1 MLKIILIYKV
11 SILLIIKKMSWSSND
26 NNSPWGNKPK
36 DSNKKSAKDSGDGY
50 GDDYLKNFQDRF
62 KEMFPQR
69 NPKSFSIVLLIIIV
83 IWTISGF
90 YRVGTDEQG
99 VVTRFGEYVR
109 TTEPGLHYHLPFP
122 IESVLKPK
130 VTKVNRI
137 EVGFRT
143 SQSQFSQ
150 TQQTRQI
157 PEEALMLTG
166 DENIVDL
173 NFTIFWIINDA
184 KDYLFN
190 VRNPE
195 ITIKSIGESVMREK
209 IGQTPIDPILSE
221 GKSIVE
227 EDVKNKVQKVLD
239 YYEGGVLITQVQL
252 QKADPPEHVIESYRD
267 VQRAK
272 TDEQRLRNE
281 AEAYSMDIIPKA
293 RGEAE
298 RKIQEAEAYEKEVVA
313 KAEGEAQRF
322 LSVYNSYK
330 SSKGVTR
337 ERIYLETLEKT
348 LGKIDKI
355 IVDKNTGSGVV
366 PYLPLPELKKRQNKD
381 NIKQELT
388 DE

>member
-1 MLKIILIYKV
+1 MLKTFLIYK
-11 SILLIIKKMSWSSND
+11 LTIIKKTMSWSSND
-26 NNSPWGNKPK
+26 NNSPWGKTPRE
-36 DSNKKSAKDSGDGY
+36 NKKSSSNGSGDSY
-50 GDDYLKNFQDRF
+50 GDDYIKSFQDKLKN
-62 KEMFPQR
+62 MFPKN
-69 NPKSFSIVLLIIIV
+69 NPTSLGLVVVILLF
-83 IWTISGF
+83 IWTLSGF

-122 IESVLKPK
+122 IESVFKPK

-150 TQQTRQI
+150 TPQTRQT

-184 KDYLFN
+184 KDFLFN

-227 EDVKNKVQKVLD
+227 EDVKNSVQAVLD
-239 YYEGGVLITQVQL
+239 YYQSGVLVTQVQL
-252 QKADPPEHVIESYRD
+252 QKADPPELVIESFRD

-281 AEAYSMDIIPKA
+281 AEAYRNDIIPKA

-298 RKIQEAEAYEKEVVA
+298 RTIQEAEAYKKEVVA

-330 SSKGVTR
+330 TSKDVTR

-348 LGKIDKI
+348 LGRIDKV
-355 IVDKNTGSGVV
+355 IVDNNAGSGVV
-366 PYLPLPELKKRQNKD
+366 PYLPLPELKKKINNNSNSNNDQN
-381 NIKQELT
+381 
-388 DE
+388 

>member
-1 MLKIILIYKV
+1 MLKTILIYKV
-11 SILLIIKKMSWSSND
+11 SELKKMSWSSND
-26 NNSPWGNKPK
+26 NNSPWGKKPK
-36 DSNKKSAKDSGDGY
+36 DNKSSSDNSGEVY
-50 GDDYLKNFQDRF
+50 GDDYLKGFQDKF
-62 KEMFPQR
+62 KEMFPKN
-69 NPKSFSIVLLIIIV
+69 NPASLTLFIIIILAV
-83 IWTISGF
+83 WTLSGF

-99 VVTRFGEYVR
+99 VVVRFGEYVR

-122 IESVLKPK
+122 VESVSKPK

-150 TQQTRQI
+150 TPQTRQT

-184 KDYLFN
+184 KDFLFN

-227 EDVKNKVQKVLD
+227 EDVKNDVQKVLD
-239 YYEGGVLITQVQL
+239 YYQAGVLVTQVQL
-252 QKADPPEHVIESYRD
+252 QKADPPELVIESFRD

-281 AEAYSMDIIPKA
+281 AEAYRNDIIPKA

-298 RKIQEAEAYEKEVVA
+298 KKIQEAEAYKKEVVA

-322 LSVYNSYK
+322 LSVYESYK
-330 SSKGVTR
+330 SSKDVTR

-348 LGKIDKI
+348 LGKIDKV
-355 IVDKNTGSGVV
+355 IVDNKAGGGVV
-366 PYLPLPELKKRQNKD
+366 PYLPLPELKKKSRNNANNQGQLN
-381 NIKQELT
+381 E
-388 DE
+388 

>member
-1 MLKIILIYKV
+1 MV
-11 SILLIIKKMSWSSND
+11 WSSNND
-26 NNSPWGNKPK
+26 DDSPWGKSK
-36 DSNKKSAKDSGDGY
+36 KKSSNFNGSGDIPPGDGG
-50 GDDYLKNFQDRF
+50 GDDYLKNLQDRF
-62 KEMFPQR
+62 KKFFPNK
-69 NPKSFSIVLLIIIV
+69 NPASVSLIITVLLA
-83 IWTISGF
+83 IWSLSGF

-122 IESVLKPK
+122 IESISKPK
-130 VTKVNRI
+130 VTRVNRI

-143 SQSQFSQ
+143 SQTQFTQNSQL
-150 TQQTRQI
+150 RQI

-184 KDYLFN
+184 KDFLFN
-190 VRNPE
+190 VRNPA

-209 IGQTPIDPILSE
+209 IGQTPIDPILAE

-227 EDVKNKVQKVLD
+227 EEVKIKVQAVLD
-239 YYEGGVLITQVQL
+239 YYESGVLVTQVQL
-252 QKADPPEHVIESYRD
+252 QKADPPELVIESYRD

-281 AEAYSMDIIPKA
+281 AESYRNDIIPRA

-298 RKIQEAEAYEKEVVA
+298 KNIQEAEAYKQEVVA

-330 SSKGVTR
+330 TSKDVTR

-348 LGKIDKI
+348 LGRIDKV
-355 IVDKNTGSGVV
+355 IVDNNAGSGVV
-366 PYLPLPELKKRQNKD
+366 PYLPLPELKNKASRNNTNTNSQTD
-381 NIKQELT
+381 N
-388 DE
+388 

>member
-1 MLKIILIYKV
+1 MV
-11 SILLIIKKMSWSSND
+11 WSSNND
-26 NNSPWGNKPK
+26 DSPWGKSK
-36 DSNKKSAKDSGDGY
+36 KKSSNFNGSGDVPPGNGG
-50 GDDYLKNFQDRF
+50 GDDYLKNLQDRF
-62 KEMFPQR
+62 KKFFPNK
-69 NPKSFSIVLLIIIV
+69 NPASVSLIITVLLA
-83 IWTISGF
+83 IWSLSGF

-122 IESVLKPK
+122 IESISKPK

-143 SQSQFSQ
+143 SQTQFTQNSQL
-150 TQQTRQI
+150 RQI

-184 KDYLFN
+184 KDFLFN
-190 VRNPE
+190 VRNPA

-209 IGQTPIDPILSE
+209 IGQTPIDPILAE

-227 EDVKNKVQKVLD
+227 EEVKTKVQDVLD
-239 YYEGGVLITQVQL
+239 YYESGVLVTQVQL
-252 QKADPPEHVIESYRD
+252 QKADPPELVIESYRD

-281 AEAYSMDIIPKA
+281 AESYRNDIIPRA

-298 RKIQEAEAYEKEVVA
+298 RNIQEAEAYKQEVVA

-330 SSKGVTR
+330 TSKDVTR

-348 LGKIDKI
+348 LGKIDKV
-355 IVDKNTGSGVV
+355 IVDNNAGSGVV
-366 PYLPLPELKKRQNKD
+366 PYLPLPELKNKSSRNNTNTNLQN
-381 NIKQELT
+381 NN
-388 DE
+388 

>member
-1 MLKIILIYKV
+1 MLKTFLIYSVTKE
-11 SILLIIKKMSWSSND
+11 KNMSWSSND
-26 NNSPWGNKPK
+26 NNSPWGKKPRDK
-36 DSNKKSAKDSGDGY
+36 GKNSSENNSGSY
-50 GDDYLKNFQDRF
+50 GDDYIKGFQDKF
-62 KEMFPQR
+62 KDMFPKN
-69 NPKSFSIVLLIIIV
+69 NPASFSLLILIALGV
-83 IWTISGF
+83 WTLSGF

-109 TTEPGLHYHLPFP
+109 TTEPGLHYHFPLP
-122 IESVLKPK
+122 IESVSKPK

-150 TQQTRQI
+150 TPQTRQT

-184 KDYLFN
+184 KDFLFN

-227 EDVKNKVQKVLD
+227 EDVKNNVQSVLD
-239 YYEGGVLITQVQL
+239 YYNSGVLITQVQL
-252 QKADPPEHVIESYRD
+252 QKADPPELVIESFRD

-281 AEAYSMDIIPKA
+281 AEAYRNDIIPKS

-298 RKIQEAEAYEKEVVA
+298 KMIQEAEAYKQEVVA

-322 LSVYNSYK
+322 LSVYDSYK
-330 SSKGVTR
+330 TSKEVTR

-348 LGKIDKI
+348 LGKIDKVI
-355 IVDKNTGSGVV
+355 IDNKAGGGVV
-366 PYLPLPELKKRQNKD
+366 PYLPLPELKKKLKNNNSNQGQIN
-381 NIKQELT
+381 E
-388 DE
+388 

>member
-1 MLKIILIYKV
+1 MLKTFLIYK
-11 SILLIIKKMSWSSND
+11 LTIIKKTMSWSSND
-26 NNSPWGNKPK
+26 NNSPWGKKPRE
-36 DSNKKSAKDSGDGY
+36 KKSSSNGSGDSY
-50 GDDYLKNFQDRF
+50 GDDYLKSFQD
-62 KEMFPQR
+62 KLKNMFPKN
-69 NPKSFSIVLLIIIV
+69 NPTSLGLVVVILLF
-83 IWTISGF
+83 IWTLSGF

-122 IESVLKPK
+122 IESVFKPK

-150 TQQTRQI
+150 TPQTRQP

-184 KDYLFN
+184 KDFLFN

-227 EDVKNKVQKVLD
+227 EDVKNNVQGVLD
-239 YYEGGVLITQVQL
+239 YYQSGVLVTQVQL
-252 QKADPPEHVIESYRD
+252 QKADPPELVIESFRD

-281 AEAYSMDIIPKA
+281 AEAYRNDIIPKA

-298 RKIQEAEAYEKEVVA
+298 RKIQEAEAYKKEVVA

-322 LSVYNSYK
+322 ISVYNSYK
-330 SSKGVTR
+330 TSKDVTR

-348 LGKIDKI
+348 LGKIDKV
-355 IVDKNTGSGVV
+355 IVDNNAGSGVV
-366 PYLPLPELKKRQNKD
+366 PYLPLPELKKKINNNSNSNNEQN
-381 NIKQELT
+381 
-388 DE
+388 

>member
-1 MLKIILIYKV
+1 MV
-11 SILLIIKKMSWSSND
+11 WSSNND
-26 NNSPWGNKPK
+26 DDSPWGKSK
-36 DSNKKSAKDSGDGY
+36 KKSSNFNGSGDIPPGNGG
-50 GDDYLKNFQDRF
+50 GDDYLKNLQDRF
-62 KEMFPQR
+62 KKFFPNK
-69 NPKSFSIVLLIIIV
+69 NPASVSLIITVLLA
-83 IWTISGF
+83 IWSLSGF

-122 IESVLKPK
+122 IESISKPK
-130 VTKVNRI
+130 VTRVNRI

-143 SQSQFSQ
+143 SQTQFTQNSQL
-150 TQQTRQI
+150 RQI

-184 KDYLFN
+184 KDFLFN
-190 VRNPE
+190 VRNPA

-209 IGQTPIDPILSE
+209 IGQTPIDPILAE

-227 EDVKNKVQKVLD
+227 EEVKIKVQAVLD
-239 YYEGGVLITQVQL
+239 YYESGVLVTQVQL
-252 QKADPPEHVIESYRD
+252 QKADPPELVIESYRD

-281 AEAYSMDIIPKA
+281 AESYRNDIIPRA

-298 RKIQEAEAYEKEVVA
+298 KNIQEAEAYKQEVVA

-330 SSKGVTR
+330 TSKDVTR

-348 LGKIDKI
+348 LGRIDKV
-355 IVDKNTGSGVV
+355 IVDNNAGSGVV
-366 PYLPLPELKKRQNKD
+366 PYLPLPELKNKASRNNTNTNSQID
-381 NIKQELT
+381 N
-388 DE
+388 

>member
-1 MLKIILIYKV
+1 
-11 SILLIIKKMSWSSND
+11 MSWSSNNGD
-26 NNSPWGNKPK
+26 DSPWG
-36 DSNKKSAKDSGDGY
+36 
-50 GDDYLKNFQDRF
+50 
-62 KEMFPQR
+62 R
-69 NPKSFSIVLLIIIV
+69 NPKDEKKSSNRSSGGSNNNDDFFDNFQNKLKDMFPNKNPTSISFVIIILLGL
-83 IWTISGF
+83 WSLSGF

-122 IESVLKPK
+122 IETVDKPK

-150 TQQTRQI
+150 NSQARQV

-195 ITIKSIGESVMREK
+195 LTIKSIGESAMREK
-209 IGQTPIDPILSE
+209 IGQTPINPILSE

-227 EDVKNKVQKVLD
+227 EEVKNKVQNVLD
-239 YYEGGVLITQVQL
+239 YYKSGVLITQVQL
-252 QKADPPEHVIESYRD
+252 QQADPPELVIESYRD

-281 AEAYSMDIIPKA
+281 AEAYRNDIIPKA

-298 RKIQEAEAYEKEVVA
+298 RTVQEAEAYKQEVVA

-322 LSVYNSYK
+322 TSVYESYK
-330 SSKGVTR
+330 NSKDVTR

-355 IVDKNTGSGVV
+355 IVDKNAGSGIV
-366 PYLPLPELKKRQNKD
+366 PYLPLPELQKKNKAKKNTVNSSD
-381 NIKQELT
+381 Q

>member
-1 MLKIILIYKV
+1 MSWSPQDGEDQSPWGGGGRKSKSNNGGNGSFKGPNDYDDY
-11 SILLIIKKMSWSSND
+11 IKKMQDKFKSLFPNK
-26 NNSPWGNKPK
+26 SP
-36 DSNKKSAKDSGDGY
+36 A
-50 GDDYLKNFQDRF
+50 NFTILF
-62 KEMFPQR
+62 
-69 NPKSFSIVLLIIIV
+69 IVVLV
-83 IWTISGF
+83 IWLISGF

-109 TTEPGLHYHLPFP
+109 TSEPGLHYHLPSP
-122 IESVLKPK
+122 IENVMKPK
-130 VTKVNRI
+130 VTRVNRI

-150 TQQTRQI
+150 NTQVRQV

-173 NFTIFWIINDA
+173 NFTIFWIINNA
-184 KDYLFN
+184 RDYLFN

-195 ITIKSIGESVMREK
+195 TTIKSIGESVMREK

-227 EDVKNKVQKVLD
+227 EEAKIKLQSVLD
-239 YYEGGVLITQVQL
+239 LYKSGIMVTQVQL
-252 QKADPPEHVIESYRD
+252 QKADPPELVIESYRD

-281 AEAYSMDIIPKA
+281 AEAYRNDIIPRA

-298 RKIQEAEAYEKEVVA
+298 MMLQKAEGYKQEVVA
-313 KAEGEAQRF
+313 KSKGEAERF
-322 LSVYNSYK
+322 ISVYESY
-330 SSKGVTR
+330 SQSKDVTR

-348 LGKIDKI
+348 LKNIDKI
-355 IVDKNTGSGVV
+355 IIDESATGSVV
-366 PYLPLPELKKRQNKD
+366 PYLPLPEIKKKN
-381 NIKQELT
+381 NISNESN
-388 DE
+388 

>member
-1 MLKIILIYKV
+1 MLKTILIYKV
-11 SILLIIKKMSWSSND
+11 SELKKMSWSSND
-26 NNSPWGNKPK
+26 NNSPWGKKPK
-36 DSNKKSAKDSGDGY
+36 DNKSSSDNSGDVY
-50 GDDYLKNFQDRF
+50 GDDYLKGFQDKF
-62 KEMFPQR
+62 KEMFPKN
-69 NPKSFSIVLLIIIV
+69 NPASLTLFIIIILAV
-83 IWTISGF
+83 WTLSGF

-99 VVTRFGEYVR
+99 VVVRFGEYVR

-122 IESVLKPK
+122 VESVSKPK

-150 TQQTRQI
+150 TPQTRQT

-184 KDYLFN
+184 KDFLFN

-227 EDVKNKVQKVLD
+227 EDVKNDVQKVLD
-239 YYEGGVLITQVQL
+239 YYQAGVLVTQVQL
-252 QKADPPEHVIESYRD
+252 QKADPPELVIESFRD

-281 AEAYSMDIIPKA
+281 AEAYRNDIIPKA

-298 RKIQEAEAYEKEVVA
+298 KKIQEAEAYKKEVVA

-322 LSVYNSYK
+322 LSVYESYK
-330 SSKGVTR
+330 SSKDVTR

-348 LGKIDKI
+348 LGKIDKV
-355 IVDKNTGSGVV
+355 IVDNKAGGGVV
-366 PYLPLPELKKRQNKD
+366 PYLPLPELKKKSRNNANNQGQLN
-381 NIKQELT
+381 E
-388 DE
+388 

>member
-1 MLKIILIYKV
+1 
-11 SILLIIKKMSWSSND
+11 MSWSSNNGD
-26 NNSPWGNKPK
+26 DSPWG
-36 DSNKKSAKDSGDGY
+36 
-50 GDDYLKNFQDRF
+50 
-62 KEMFPQR
+62 R
-69 NPKSFSIVLLIIIV
+69 NPKDEKKSSNRSSGGSNNNNDDFFDNLQDKLKNMFPNKNPTSISFFVLIFLGL
-83 IWTISGF
+83 WSLSGF

-122 IESVLKPK
+122 VETVAKPK

-150 TQQTRQI
+150 NSQARQV

-173 NFTIFWIINDA
+173 NFTIFWIIDDA

-195 ITIKSIGESVMREK
+195 LTIKSIGESAMREK
-209 IGQTPIDPILSE
+209 IGQTPINPILSE

-227 EDVKNKVQKVLD
+227 EEVKNKVQNVLD
-239 YYEGGVLITQVQL
+239 YYKSGVLITQVQL
-252 QKADPPEHVIESYRD
+252 QKADPPELVIESYRD

-281 AEAYSMDIIPKA
+281 AEAYRNDIIPKA

-298 RKIQEAEAYEKEVVA
+298 KTVQEAEAYKQEVVA

-322 LSVYNSYK
+322 TSVYESYK
-330 SSKGVTR
+330 NSKNVTR

-348 LGKIDKI
+348 LSKIDKI
-355 IVDKNTGSGVV
+355 IVDKNAGSGIV
-366 PYLPLPELKKRQNKD
+366 PYLPLPELQRKNNAKNPVNQSD
-381 NIKQELT
+381 Q

>member
-1 MLKIILIYKV
+1 
-11 SILLIIKKMSWSSND
+11 MSWSSND
-26 NNSPWGNKPK
+26 NNSPWGKKPK
-36 DSNKKSAKDSGDGY
+36 DNKKNSSNSSDSY
-50 GDDYLKNFQDRF
+50 GDDYIKNLQDKLRD
-62 KEMFPQR
+62 MFPKN
-69 NPKSFSIVLLIIIV
+69 NPASLSLIV
-83 IWTISGF
+83 IILLGLWTLSGF

-122 IESVLKPK
+122 IESVFKPK

-143 SQSQFSQ
+143 AQSQFSQ
-150 TQQTRQI
+150 TPQTRQT

-184 KDYLFN
+184 KDFLFN
-190 VRNPE
+190 VRNPQ

-227 EDVKNKVQKVLD
+227 EDVKNNVQKVLD
-239 YYEGGVLITQVQL
+239 YYESGVLVTQVQL
-252 QKADPPEHVIESYRD
+252 QKADPPELVIESFRD

-281 AEAYSMDIIPKA
+281 AEAYRNDIIPKA

-298 RKIQEAEAYEKEVVA
+298 KKIQEAEAYKQGVVA

-322 LSVYNSYK
+322 LSVYDSYK
-330 SSKGVTR
+330 SSKDVTR

-348 LGKIDKI
+348 LGKIDKV
-355 IVDKNTGSGVV
+355 IVDNKAGGGVV
-366 PYLPLPELKKRQNKD
+366 PYLPLPELKKKLNKNTNSSNSGD
-381 NIKQELT
+381 LNE
-388 DE
+388 

>member
-1 MLKIILIYKV
+1 
-11 SILLIIKKMSWSSND
+11 MSWSSNNGD
-26 NNSPWGNKPK
+26 DSPWGRNAKE
-36 DSNKKSAKDSGDGY
+36 KSKSSYNGSGNNQG
-50 GDDYLKNFQDRF
+50 GDDFFDNFQDKLRGL
-62 KEMFPQR
+62 FPKK
-69 NPKSFSIVLLIIIV
+69 NPASLSVILLIIV
-83 IWTISGF
+83 SVWALSGF

-122 IESVLKPK
+122 IEKASKPK
-130 VTKVNRI
+130 VTRVNRI
-137 EVGFRT
+137 EVGFRN

-150 TQQTRQI
+150 NQQTRQV

-184 KDYLFN
+184 KDFLFN

-227 EDVKNKVQKVLD
+227 EDVKNKTQSVLD
-239 YYEGGVLITQVQL
+239 YYKSGILITQVQL
-252 QKADPPEHVIESYRD
+252 QKADPPELVIESYRD

-281 AEAYSMDIIPKA
+281 AEAYRNDIIPKA

-298 RKIQEAEAYEKEVVA
+298 RKIQEAEAYKQEVVA
-313 KAEGEAQRF
+313 KAQGEAQRF
-322 LSVYNSYK
+322 ISVYDSYK
-330 SSKGVTR
+330 ESKDVTR
-337 ERIYLETLEKT
+337 QRIYLETLEKT

-355 IVDKNTGSGVV
+355 IVDKNAGSGIV
-366 PYLPLPELKKRQNKD
+366 PYLPLPELQKKNKINTQKD
-381 NIKQELT
+381 TPNE
-388 DE
+388 